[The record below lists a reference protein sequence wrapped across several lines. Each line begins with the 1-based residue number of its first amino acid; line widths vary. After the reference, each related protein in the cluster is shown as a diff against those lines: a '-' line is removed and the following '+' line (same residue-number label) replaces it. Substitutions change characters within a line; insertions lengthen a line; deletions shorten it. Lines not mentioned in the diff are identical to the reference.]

1 MTFKIP
7 WIMSWT
13 YHFQEAKL
21 LNPPWLNRQY
31 RIKWWDKFK
40 NDQANK
46 ISIQQYFQNTYQSSA
61 STQESI
67 IHAEP
72 DLIEPDLVARI
83 IGAAGSSKE
92 ELQKLIQDIRSSPPG
107 SECSPSGSVKN
118 EIFQNAQDPY
128 EDPYED

>member
-1 MTFKIP
+1 
-7 WIMSWT
+7 MSWT

-40 NDQANK
+40 NDQANEN
-46 ISIQQYFQNTYQSSA
+46 SIQQYFQTTYQSST
-61 STQESI
+61 STQDSI
-67 IHAEP
+67 VQAGP
-72 DLIEPDLVARI
+72 NLIETDLVARI

-107 SECSPSGSVKN
+107 SECFPSGSVKN
-118 EIFQNAQDPY
+118 ENFQNVQDAQDPY